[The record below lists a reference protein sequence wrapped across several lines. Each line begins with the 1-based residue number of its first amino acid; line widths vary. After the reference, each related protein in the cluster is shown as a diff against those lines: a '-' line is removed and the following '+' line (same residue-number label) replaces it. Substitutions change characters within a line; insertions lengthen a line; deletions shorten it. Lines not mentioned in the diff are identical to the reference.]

1 MNKEISDIK
10 DFVKMVVEN
19 TFDTLA
25 RIYNGG
31 KGINGEFKGSRLI
44 FPHYKKDRA
53 EGIRVSEQ
61 ELRFVFV
68 EEFTKLCNDTDNDY
82 YYSVETPTE
91 GDYNFSEDANNPH
104 ATDNGEGQSGNFDMA
119 IHDREGKKVCL
130 IEFKA
135 YNVGR
140 EKIEKD
146 IVKLTN
152 TKEGDDNILRYFI
165 HMVPASDNGTTKSI
179 EGKLDKI
186 ESNIGKDDR
195 YSRAVSYYCYSLR
208 EQRKIKE
215 KIFNQQIENN
225 LQ

>member
-1 MNKEISDIK
+1 MNNEKNNIAT
-10 DFVKMVVEN
+10 FVEKVINN
-19 TFDTLA
+19 TFETLV

-68 EEFTKLCNDTDNDY
+68 EEFSKLCNDGSNDY

-91 GDYNFSEDANNPH
+91 GDYNFSKEKDKPC
-104 ATDNGEGQSGNFDMA
+104 ATDRGEGQSGNFDMA
-119 IHDREGKKVCL
+119 IHDKNGKKVCL

-135 YNVGR
+135 HNVSQ

-146 IVKLTN
+146 MVKLAN

-165 HMVPASDNGTTKSI
+165 HMVSASDNGTIKSI
-179 EGKLDKI
+179 DGKLRC
-186 ESNIGKDDR
+186 IGDNLDKDDR
-195 YSRAVSYYCYSLR
+195 YSKAISYYCYSLQ
-208 EQRKIKE
+208 EQKKIKTE
-215 KIFNQQIENN
+215 EFNKQNE
-225 LQ
+225 